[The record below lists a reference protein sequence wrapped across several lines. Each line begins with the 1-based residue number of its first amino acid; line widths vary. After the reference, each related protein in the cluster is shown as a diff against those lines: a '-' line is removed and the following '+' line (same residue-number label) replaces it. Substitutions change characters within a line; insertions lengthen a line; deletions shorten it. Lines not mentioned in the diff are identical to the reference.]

1 MRLKTFHAATMS
13 DAMRMVRD
21 QLGPDAII
29 VATHEDEAARDVRIT
44 AAVEQADADY
54 DFETEALDIV
64 DRLSDVLDGH
74 GAPLALVDR
83 LLNTAAHMGIADE
96 TLALA
101 GALDE
106 CFTFAPL
113 PGDGRGERPLM
124 FIGPP
129 GCGKTVSIAK
139 LAVRT
144 RLAGNA
150 VRLITTDTLRAGAV
164 EQLSIY
170 GERLGLGTEIAATPR
185 ELADAIAKSED
196 TTQILIDTTGVN
208 PRAPDDRKRLAEFID
223 AAALDTVV
231 VMAAGGDTVEAAEL
245 CASFQDAA
253 PTRLVMTQLDLVRR
267 LGGML
272 AAAEASALPFGDVSM
287 TPDIAAGLQSINPVS
302 LARLLLSESTRA
314 AAPASDIFQATG
326 TE

>member
-1 MRLKTFHAATMS
+1 MRLKTYHAPTMS
-13 DAMRMVRD
+13 EAMRMVRE

-29 VATHEDEAARDVRIT
+29 VATHEDKSTHDVRIT
-44 AAVEQADADY
+44 AAVEQTEQDY
-54 DFETEALDIV
+54 ESAPEDLNIV
-64 DRLSDVLDGH
+64 DQLSNVLDGH
-74 GAPLALVDR
+74 GAPMALVDR
-83 LLNTAAHMGIADE
+83 LMNTVTQLGIADE

-113 PGDGRGERPLM
+113 PDGQGDRPLM

-139 LAVRT
+139 LAVRM

-164 EQLSIY
+164 EQLTVY
-170 GERLGLGTEIAATPR
+170 GMRLGIDIETADTPR
-185 ELADAIAKSED
+185 ELADSLAKAGD
-196 TTQILIDTTGVN
+196 TAQILIDSTGVN
-208 PRAPDDRKRLAEFID
+208 PHDPEDRKRLCEFTE
-223 AAALDTVV
+223 AAALETVV
-231 VMAAGGDTVEAAEL
+231 VMRASGDPIEAAEL
-245 CASFQDAA
+245 CAAFHIAG
-253 PTRLVMTQLDLVRR
+253 PTRLVMTQLDMVRR

-287 TPDIAAGLQSINPVS
+287 APDIAAGLQSINPVS
-302 LARLLLSESTRA
+302 LARLLLSDNTRDYA
-314 AAPASDIFQATG
+314 TVSEIFQATG
-326 TE
+326 S